1 LLQSY
6 ETKIR
11 NQFTIIDGNFQQS
24 RSLFDELS
32 KSNPDFNSGQ
42 YRVEHGPNKN
52 IVVKPSAGTGKTTV
66 MIDRIMYLLHAK
78 DANLSEIAMIT
89 FTNNATNQMSRRVQN
104 QKRLLMK
111 NLNKKL

>member
-1 LLQSY
+1 
-6 ETKIR
+6 
-11 NQFTIIDGNFQQS
+11 
-24 RSLFDELS
+24 
-32 KSNPDFNSGQ
+32 
-42 YRVEHGPNKN
+42 
-52 IVVKPSAGTGKTTV
+52 